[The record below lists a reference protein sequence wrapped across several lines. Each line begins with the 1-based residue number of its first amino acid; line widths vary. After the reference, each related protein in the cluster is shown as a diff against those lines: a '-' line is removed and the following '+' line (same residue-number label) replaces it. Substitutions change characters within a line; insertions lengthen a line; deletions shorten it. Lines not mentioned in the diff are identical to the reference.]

1 MEWTC
6 MATAEQTFPVA
17 RPRYTGIL
25 EWVTTTDHKKIGVLY
40 LFTTFFFFLSG
51 GLLAL
56 AMRTQLA
63 TPDGTLLT
71 AQQYNAAFTM
81 HGTTMVFL
89 FVVPVWTG
97 FANYILPLQLG
108 ARDMAFPRLNALSYW
123 LLLAG
128 GIILYS
134 SFLVG
139 PPMTGWTIY
148 VPLSTGP
155 FSPGHGVDLLILGLT
170 VLGFSSIFGALN
182 MIVTIFSL
190 RAPGMTFHRIT
201 LFAWSVLVT
210 SFLLVLA
217 MPFLTVAGV
226 LLLFDRLAGTD
237 FFSVA
242 EGADPLLWQYLFWF
256 FGHPEVYIMILPGFG
271 VISEVLPVFSRKPIF
286 GYKMIAYASVA
297 IGFLSFG
304 VFVHHMFVA
313 GIDPALQ
320 VLFMASTMLI
330 AVPTGVKVFSWVGTL
345 WGGSL
350 RFKTPMLFALGFLAV
365 FTIGGISGVFLAS
378 VPVDI
383 QLSDTYY
390 VVAHIHYV
398 LVGGALF
405 SFFAAAYYWIP
416 KISGRL
422 MNEKLGTLQFL
433 IFFLGFNLAFYP
445 MHQLG
450 IEGMPR
456 RTYHYV
462 QSPEWGLL
470 NLIATIGVYL
480 IALSITIF
488 IFNFLSSIVMKG
500 GKIADDDPWEGD
512 TLEWATSSPPPAY
525 NFVRIPI
532 VHSARPLKEDVP
544 H

>member
-1 MEWTC
+1 
-6 MATAEQTFPVA
+6 MATAEQTFPIA

-25 EWVTTTDHKKIGVLY
+25 EWITTTDHKKIGVLY

-63 TPDGTLLT
+63 TPDGHILT

-97 FANYILPLQLG
+97 FANYIIPLQLG

-123 LLLAG
+123 LLLSG
-128 GIILYS
+128 GMLLYS

-139 PPMTGWTIY
+139 PPAAGWTSY
-148 VPLSTGP
+148 VPLSTKP
-155 FSPGHGVDLLILGLT
+155 FSPQLGQDLWIIGLT

-226 LLLFDRLAGTD
+226 LLLFDRLAGTN
-237 FFSVA
+237 FFSVG

-313 GIDPALQ
+313 GIDPVLQ
-320 VLFMASTMLI
+320 VFFMSSTMLI

-350 RFKTPMLFALGFLAV
+350 RFKTSMLFALGFLAV

-416 KISGRL
+416 KMSGRL
-422 MNEKLGTLQFL
+422 MSEKLGTIQFL

-500 GKIADDDPWEGD
+500 GKVADDDPWEGD
-512 TLEWATSSPPPAY
+512 TLEWATSSPPPPY
-525 NFVRIPI
+525 NFARIPV

>member
-1 MEWTC
+1 

-17 RPRYTGIL
+17 RPGYTGIL
-25 EWVTTTDHKKIGVLY
+25 EWITTTDHKKIGALY

-63 TPDGTLLT
+63 TPDGHILT

-97 FANYILPLQLG
+97 FANYIIPLQLG

-123 LLLAG
+123 LLLSG
-128 GIILYS
+128 GVLLYS

-139 PPMTGWTIY
+139 PPAAGWTSY
-148 VPLSTGP
+148 VPLSTKLY
-155 FSPGHGVDLLILGLT
+155 SPQLGQDLWIIGLT

-226 LLLFDRLAGTD
+226 LLLFDRIAGTN
-237 FFSVA
+237 FFSVG

-313 GIDPALQ
+313 GIDPVLQ
-320 VLFMASTMLI
+320 VFFMSSTMLI

-350 RFKTPMLFALGFLAV
+350 RFKSAMLFALGFLAV

-416 KISGRL
+416 KMSGRL
-422 MNEKLGTLQFL
+422 MSEKLGTIQFL

-480 IALSITIF
+480 IALSVTIF
-488 IFNFLSSIVMKG
+488 IFNFISSIVMKG

-512 TLEWATSSPPPAY
+512 TLEWATSSPPPPY
-525 NFVRIPI
+525 NFARIPV